1 MKKTD
6 LILMVFCALISSV
19 SAGAIESEISE
30 YTINVICGVFN
41 GLKIVG
47 GAVATLVMVWA
58 AIKWIGE
65 SDDPGARKNAKDHIK
80 WAFIGIII
88 IVMADAMVGYV
99 AQSPGVMEGC
109 SYWCGTLAAGSC

>member
-1 MKKTD
+1 MKKET
-6 LILMVFCALISSV
+6 LIFMVFSALISCV
-19 SAGAIESEISE
+19 SAGAIESEISA

-109 SYWCGTLAAGSC
+109 SFWCGTLAAGTC